1 MAATASALNRG
12 SLGRRLKAASCPDS
26 LNNLRPEDH
35 APICAV
41 RGSAQETEV
50 VPGTKAEAPSFSYGS
65 PFMYLIEP
73 CISFLGLLQQTATD
87 LVA

>member
-1 MAATASALNRG
+1 MVATASASDPG
-12 SLGRRLKAASCPDS
+12 SLGRSLKAASCPDS

-50 VPGTKAEAPSFSYGS
+50 VPWQQSRGTLF
-65 PFMYLIEP
+65 
-73 CISFLGLLQQTATD
+73 FLQKPLHVSD
-87 LVA
+87 